1 MPCHLCL
8 EVPNMTDIAASD
20 ALPIAVAAQLGEIAI
35 LLNEAISE
43 VVSNSTNWHETIAA
57 MRGEICQKVADLA
70 CKVVVGPE
78 REFVQAEVHRQ
89 VQILFDEV
97 LTVIDNWA
105 LRVMSP
111 EPSKSGAR
119 NLH

>member
-1 MPCHLCL
+1 MTD
-8 EVPNMTDIAASD
+8 VTDIAASE
-20 ALPIAVAAQLGEIAI
+20 ALLIAVSDQIAEIGI

-43 VVSNSTNWHETIAA
+43 IVTTSINWHETIAA
-57 MRGEICQKVADLA
+57 MRGEICQKTADLA
-70 CKVVVGPE
+70 CKIDVGPE
-78 REFVQAEVHRQ
+78 RDFVHAEVHRQ
-89 VQILFDEV
+89 VQTLFDEI

-111 EPSKSGAR
+111 ESSKSGAR

>member
-1 MPCHLCL
+1 MTD
-8 EVPNMTDIAASD
+8 MTDIAASE
-20 ALPIAVAAQLGEIAI
+20 ALLIAVADQIGEISI

-43 VVSNSTNWHETIAA
+43 VVSTSINWHETIAA
-57 MRGEICQKVADLA
+57 TRGEICQKTADLA
-70 CKVVVGPE
+70 CKVDVGPE
-78 REFVQAEVHRQ
+78 REFVHAEVHRQ
-89 VQILFDEV
+89 VQILFDEI

-111 EPSKSGAR
+111 ESSKSGAR